1 MNNRLTRRRESLYSV
16 EEVAKE
22 LGVSLG
28 EVEALEASFLSRIQ
42 KDYLKLLNYEIG
54 FYPHRKKRQRKIANG
69 EVVVDGR
76 C

>member
-22 LGVSLG
+22 LGVSEG
-28 EVEALEASFLSRIQ
+28 EVEALEADFLSRIQ

>member
-22 LGVSLG
+22 LGVSEG
-28 EVEALEASFLSRIQ
+28 EVEALEADFLSRIQ

-54 FYPHRKKRQRKIANG
+54 YYPHRKKRQRKIANG
-69 EVVVDGR
+69 QVVIDGR
-76 C
+76 V

>member
-22 LGVSLG
+22 LGVGLG
-28 EVEALEASFLSRIQ
+28 EVEALEADFLSKIQ
-42 KDYLKLLNYEIG
+42 RDYLKLLNYDIG
-54 FYPHRKKRQRKIANG
+54 FYPHRKKRQKKIANG
-69 EVVVDGR
+69 QVVVDGR

>member
-22 LGVSLG
+22 LGVSEG
-28 EVEALEASFLSRIQ
+28 EVEALEADFLSKIQ
-42 KDYLKLLNYEIG
+42 KDYLRLLNYDMG

-76 C
+76 V

>member
-22 LGVSLG
+22 LGVSEG
-28 EVEALEASFLSRIQ
+28 EVEALEADFLSKVQR
-42 KDYLKLLNYEIG
+42 DYLKLLNYDIG

-69 EVVVDGR
+69 QVVVDGR
-76 C
+76 V

>member
-22 LGVSLG
+22 LGVGQG
-28 EVEALEASFLSRIQ
+28 EIEALEDSFLSRIQ

-54 FYPHRKKRQRKIANG
+54 YYPHRKRRQKKIANG
-69 EVVVDGR
+69 QVVVDGR